1 MAHPAKQVH
10 KQSTPLDRAWPKPHP
25 IRAQTEQVASQSPD
39 SSVLRANPFPEVTDL
54 TCRLPVSTLFYRL
67 EAVNL
72 GDLLRISVRPRSR
85 FKSPKLV
92 FHGPSEVHETP
103 QKPWRFTETTSL
115 SPAEPFPGIPFL
127 NLRRDLRLGLHSAS
141 PAALALPHMALLR
154 APISDLDTGILT
166 CFPFGT
172 ER

>member
-67 EAVNL
+67 EAIHL
-72 GDLLRISVRPRSR
+72 GDLLRISVRSR
-85 FKSPKLV
+85 GKII
-92 FHGPSEVHETP
+92 
-103 QKPWRFTETTSL
+103 SL
-115 SPAEPFPGIPFL
+115 
-127 NLRRDLRLGLHSAS
+127 LRLFKGHAQ
-141 PAALALPHMALLR
+141 HTRCHKNRGTLR
-154 APISDLDTGILT
+154 KQRPYLRLNRFQGVRSLTREEISSSGYT
-166 CFPFGT
+166 
-172 ER
+172 